1 MQKFASYFQ
10 KSESSQ
16 KTEAGKIEENSR
28 HLGPIIARA
37 AKIASGTN
45 NGCSDR
51 LGALRTRLRG
61 TATWRAAK
69 RLQILAPDPIIAKGI
84 EARL

>member
-1 MQKFASYFQ
+1 MSRIASLRAQPTKQSRCKSSHHIFK

-16 KTEAGKIEENSR
+16 KTEARKIEEDSR

-45 NGCSDR
+45 GGQSSFMCYR
-51 LGALRTRLRG
+51 F
-61 TATWRAAK
+61 
-69 RLQILAPDPIIAKGI
+69 
-84 EARL
+84 

>member
-1 MQKFASYFQ
+1 MQKLASYFQ

-16 KTEAGKIEENSR
+16 KTEARKIEEDSR

-45 NGCSDR
+45 
-51 LGALRTRLRG
+51 GAVAVASARFAPAFAVLRRG
-61 TATWRAAK
+61 ER
-69 RLQILAPDPIIAKGI
+69 
-84 EARL
+84 